1 MNLAAE
7 MLMAAS
13 EDRDDRIVAV
23 TKKVND
29 LLKKELPE
37 LGSADVALAVL
48 MTEFDHVIEKCYG
61 PEDRAYVLE
70 HYVTQLRERVISQRN
85 KGMN

>member
-7 MLMAAS
+7 ILMAAS
-13 EDRDDRIVAV
+13 EDRDEKIIAVA
-23 TKKVND
+23 KKVND

-37 LGSADVALAVL
+37 QGSADLALAAL
-48 MTEFDHVIEKCYG
+48 MTEFDHVIESCYG
-61 PEDRAYVLE
+61 PEDRAYVLD
-70 HYVTQLRERVISQRN
+70 HYVEQLRQRVISQRN